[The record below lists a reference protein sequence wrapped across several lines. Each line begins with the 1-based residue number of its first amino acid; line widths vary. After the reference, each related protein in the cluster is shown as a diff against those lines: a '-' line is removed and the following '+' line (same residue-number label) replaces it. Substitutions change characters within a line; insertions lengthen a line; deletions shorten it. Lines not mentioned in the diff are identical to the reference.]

1 MDKERTDVS
10 LETFLSTIERGIA
23 VIAIGAAWVLLPLLA
38 INRTFDIVA
47 RQFIATPANF
57 VQMLE
62 VRAFLFLVLLSFGF
76 AYLRNAHIRVDV
88 IRVYLTPKNQAWS
101 EIAGFLLAVVPVCIV
116 IGNYGIDYA
125 IMSYGQGER
134 EAIFLGRPMQWVVK
148 SMLPFGILL
157 LFLAGSTV
165 CVRNVLFLLGRAE
178 KPAPG

>member
-88 IRVYLTPKNQAWS
+88 IRVYLTPKKQAWS

-125 IMSYGQGER
+125 MMSYGQGER

-157 LFLAGSTV
+157 LFLA
-165 CVRNVLFLLGRAE
+165 
-178 KPAPG
+178 